1 MCTTRACAKTS
12 LLSWIF
18 SLGVLAL
25 AGCGGGG
32 GPSGNAA
39 TTGASAGPPV
49 PAPTLAVGDRWQY
62 RITDNL
68 RRGAVTMLDAQ
79 VVSIAN
85 GVATLR
91 LVYTDERGP
100 SERTEEIDASGGL
113 VVGSLKEE
121 LTRRFPTPVELYDFP
136 LQSATSWRQTVNTT
150 SPDTGLPAQI
160 LVYGTVQGSSQ
171 VSVPAGSFD
180 AIYLYRVIQLDDEQ
194 FWRTRTNRRDYVW
207 YAPQV
212 KTAVREKHD
221 ATYTL
226 REGGAFSEVRTENT
240 TRDLVSF
247 QPGGKQ

>member
-1 MCTTRACAKTS
+1 MCVMHVRAKG
-12 LLSWIF
+12 LLLCCLF
-18 SLGVLAL
+18 ALGAL
-25 AGCGGGG
+25 AGCGGGAG
-32 GPSGNAA
+32 GPVGGAA
-39 TTGASAGPPV
+39 AGASAGPPV

-91 LVYTDERGP
+91 LVYTDQRGP

-113 VVGSLKEE
+113 VLGSLKEE
-121 LTRRFPTPVELYDFP
+121 LTRRFPTPIELYDFP
-136 LQSATSWRQTVNTT
+136 LQAGTSWRQTVNTT

-160 LVYGTVQGSSQ
+160 LVYGTVQASSQ
-171 VSVPAGSFD
+171 VSVPAGSYD
-180 AIYLYRVIQLDDEQ
+180 TIYLFRVIQLDDEQ
-194 FWRTRTNRRDYVW
+194 FWRSRTDRRDFVW

-212 KTAVREKHD
+212 KTAVRETHD
-221 ATYTL
+221 ASYVL
-226 REGGAFSEVRTENT
+226 RGGGALSVVRTENT

-247 QPGGKQ
+247 QPGTR